1 MSSFKFRT
9 EGIRKDKYFE
19 YFVETPVER
28 EIINDFKSDSHVVL
42 EGSRGSGKS
51 FIMKIAESEL
61 NRDFENEKILPIYIT
76 FVSSS
81 LIHSSDPNQFFHWMI
96 AKVLKETLKAFGKKG
111 FIISR
116 YAHSLIK
123 NNEENRLEELI
134 SLFETSYKD
143 PFTDINSTNL
153 PEINDIMD
161 VIETVSEENGIER
174 IVYFFD
180 EAAHVFRPEHQR
192 QFFTLFRD
200 FKSPYISC
208 NAAVYP
214 GVTHYGN
221 SFEMTHDALYRILER
236 NVTSQSF
243 LIDMKSMVLKQ
254 GGVEWKKKI
263 ENQMENFN
271 TLAYCSGGNPRIFLK
286 TLDNIEVL
294 NGNRVNEF
302 IRNFYRSEIW
312 VEHTQLGEKYKGL
325 KRIIDW
331 GRSFL
336 EDNVIPATHQ
346 KNEKSSDRKT
356 IYFWV
361 SKDAPEII
369 NEALR
374 LLSYTGIIR
383 KIDSGVKATK
393 SKIGSRY
400 EIKYGCVLAQ
410 YSNPTGISKDF
421 IPNLKFEF
429 VTEYGQNNSLYT
441 SLSEE
446 NILDLTDQEFLA
458 TLREQL
464 SKSIYTLD
472 LTHWQ
477 KSKLNNIQVKTI
489 QNLLDVTERELMKIP
504 QVGHVRSRVMKNSAI
519 SELLETISG

>member
-1 MSSFKFRT
+1 MSNFQYRT
-9 EGIRKDKYFE
+9 EGIRKEKLFD
-19 YFVETPVER
+19 YFVETEVER
-28 EIINDFKSDSHVVL
+28 EIIDDFKSDSHIVL

-61 NRDFENEKILPIYIT
+61 NNNFNNDKILPIYIT

-81 LIHSSDPNQFFHWMI
+81 LLHSNDPNQFFHWMI
-96 AKVLKETLKAFGKKG
+96 AKILKETLKVFDKKG
-111 FIISR
+111 FTISK

-123 NNEENRLEELI
+123 GNEENKLEKLVE
-134 SLFETSYKD
+134 LFENSYKN
-143 PFTDINSTNL
+143 PQIDINASNL
-153 PEINDIMD
+153 PEISDIME
-161 VIETVSEENGIER
+161 VIETVCDENGVVR

-221 SFEMTHDALYRILER
+221 SFEMTHDALHRILER
-236 NVTSQSF
+236 NITSESF
-243 LIDMKSMVLKQ
+243 LADMKLMVLKQ
-254 GGVEWKKKI
+254 GGESWKRKI

-286 TLDNIEVL
+286 TLDNIEAF
-294 NGNRVNEF
+294 GGSKVNDF

-312 VEHTQLGEKYKGL
+312 VEHSQLGEKYKGL
-325 KRIIDW
+325 KKIIDW

-336 EDNVIPATHQ
+336 EDNVIPATFQ
-346 KNEKSSDRKT
+346 KNDKSKDRKT
-356 IYFWV
+356 IFFWI

-369 NEALR
+369 KEALR

-410 YSNPTGISKDF
+410 YSNPTLVSKDI
-421 IPNLKFEF
+421 IPNLKLEF
-429 VTEYGQNNSLYT
+429 VTEYGQNNSLYNT
-441 SLSEE
+441 LSDE
-446 NILDLTDQEFLA
+446 NILDLTDQEFLS
-458 TLREQL
+458 TLKEQL

-472 LTHWQ
+472 LTSWQ
-477 KSKLNNIQVKTI
+477 KSKLKSINIKTI
-489 QNLLDVTERELMKIP
+489 QNLLDVTEKELMKIP
-504 QVGHVRSRVMKNSAI
+504 QVGQIRSRVMKNSAI

>member
-1 MSSFKFRT
+1 MSNFQYRT
-9 EGIRKDKYFE
+9 EGIRKEKYFD
-19 YFVETPVER
+19 YFVETEIER

-61 NRDFENEKILPIYIT
+61 SKDFSNNNVLPIYIT

-81 LIHSSDPNQFFHWMI
+81 LLHSSDPNQFFHWMI
-96 AKVLKETLKAFGKKG
+96 AKILKETLKTFDKRG
-111 FIISR
+111 FTISK

-123 NNEENRLEELI
+123 GSEENQLERLI
-134 SLFETSYKD
+134 NLFENSYKNANK
-143 PFTDINSTNL
+143 DIDSTNL
-153 PEINDIMD
+153 PEISDIME
-161 VIETVSEENGIER
+161 VIETVCDQNSVHR

-214 GVTHYGN
+214 GVTHYGS
-221 SFEMTHDALYRILER
+221 SFEMTHDALHRILER
-236 NVTSQSF
+236 NITSNSF
-243 LIDMKSMVLKQ
+243 LADMKSMVLKQ
-254 GGVEWKKKI
+254 GGESWKKKI

-286 TLDNIEVL
+286 TLDNIDSFTS
-294 NGNRVNEF
+294 NKISDY

-312 VEHTQLGEKYKGL
+312 VEHSQLGEKYHGL
-325 KRIIDW
+325 KKIIDW

-336 EDNVIPATHQ
+336 EDSVIPATFQ
-346 KNEKSSDRKT
+346 KNEKSNDRKT
-356 IYFWV
+356 IFFWI

-369 NEALR
+369 KEALR

-410 YSNPTGISKDF
+410 YSNPTTVSKDI
-421 IPNLKFEF
+421 IPNLRLEF
-429 VTEYGQNNSLYT
+429 VTEYGQNNSLYS
-441 SLSEE
+441 SLSDE
-446 NILDLTDQEFLA
+446 NILNLTDQEFLA
-458 TLREQL
+458 TLKEQL
-464 SKSIYTLD
+464 SKSIQSLD

-477 KSKLNNIQVKTI
+477 KSKLNNINVKTI
-489 QNLLDVTERELMKIP
+489 QNLLDVTEKELMKIP
-504 QVGHVRSRVMKNSAI
+504 QVGKVRSRIMKNSAI